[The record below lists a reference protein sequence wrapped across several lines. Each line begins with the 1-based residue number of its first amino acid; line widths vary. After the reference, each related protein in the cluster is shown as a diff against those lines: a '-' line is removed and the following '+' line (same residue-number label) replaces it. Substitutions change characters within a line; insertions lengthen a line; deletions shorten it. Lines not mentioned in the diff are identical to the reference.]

1 MRRLSSLRLS
11 ANTKEVL
18 KRLPGAWRSPFWEK
32 FGRHKDLVKK
42 TVVTV
47 VSLGVIS
54 YLVTTL
60 VAWIT
65 APRIEMRMSPV
76 VGRIAVVA
84 EPAKLEPIQRKVTY
98 TGSVAAFHEV
108 TVYPRVEG
116 WVEKF
121 SLYEGDRVRKGEVVA
136 RLDRAELTAAV
147 ERARAAVLTAEQQK
161 FEVEADL
168 HAAEAA
174 VVTAKAG
181 LAEAEAN
188 VEFWKKEL
196 PRFEV
201 LVTRNAVAQSDY
213 DNALKQAEA
222 ARARVEVEKA
232 KIAHAQAKLEQ
243 MRKRIKV
250 VEAEI
255 EAAKAEWER
264 RKTILQY
271 TDIHALTSGWVSK
284 RYIYA
289 GQFVKPGMPIVDIQ
303 DLSRVRIQV
312 KVAEPDAPYVRVG
325 TEAIIRFPA
334 LPNPHQER
342 RARVT
347 TVFPQLDPVTRT
359 TTVEVVIDN
368 PGELIKTDMY
378 AVVDL
383 VPEKKEKALTIPR
396 LAVLEGPD
404 RQPIVYVTDSVSAM
418 SRPVKLGIA
427 SGDRV
432 EVLEG
437 VKEGELVVW
446 KGQRNLSEGA
456 QVNLVM
462 ER

>member
-1 MRRLSSLRLS
+1 MGRL
-11 ANTKEVL
+11 TPL
-18 KRLPGAWRSPFWEK
+18 KIGTQRMLKTLPGAWGSPLWEK
-32 FGRHKDLVKK
+32 FGPYKDLAKK

-47 VSLGVIS
+47 VSLGAIY

-65 APRIEMRMSPV
+65 APRIEMTMSPV
-76 VGRIAVVA
+76 VGRIAVAA

-98 TGSVAAFHEV
+98 TGSMAAFHEV

-116 WVEKF
+116 WVEQF
-121 SLYEGDRVRKGEVVA
+121 SLYEGDRVRKGEVA
-136 RLDRAELTAAV
+136 TRLDRAELTAAV
-147 ERARAAVLTAEQQK
+147 ERARAAVLAVEQK
-161 FEVEADL
+161 RLEAEAD
-168 HAAEAA
+168 
-174 VVTAKAG
+174 

-201 LVTRNAVAQSDY
+201 LVKRNAVAQSDY

-222 ARARVEVEKA
+222 ARAKR
-232 KIAHAQAKLEQ
+232 EQ

-264 RKTILQY
+264 QKTILEY
-271 TDIHALTSGWVSK
+271 TDIHAPLSGRVSK

-289 GQFVKPGMPIVDIQ
+289 GQFVKPGMPIVDLQ
-303 DLSRVRIQV
+303 DLSRVRVQV
-312 KVAEPDAPYVRVG
+312 KVAEADAPYVKVG
-325 TEAIIRFPA
+325 TDTLVRFPS

-342 RARVT
+342 RAKVT
-347 TVFPQLDPVTRT
+347 TIFPQLEPVTRT
-359 TTVEVVIDN
+359 TTVEMVLDN
-368 PGELIKTDMY
+368 PGEIIKTEMY

-383 VPEKKEKALTIPR
+383 LLEKKEKALTIPR
-396 LAVLEGPD
+396 GAVLEGLD
-404 RQPIVYVTDSVSAM
+404 QQPIVYVTDSVSAM

-427 SGDRV
+427 ERDRV

-456 QVNLVM
+456 QVNLVAGP
-462 ER
+462 